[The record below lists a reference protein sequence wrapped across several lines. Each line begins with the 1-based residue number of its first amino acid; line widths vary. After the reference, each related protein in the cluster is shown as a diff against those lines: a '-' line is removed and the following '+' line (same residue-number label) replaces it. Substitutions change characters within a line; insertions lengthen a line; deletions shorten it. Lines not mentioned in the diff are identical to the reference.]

1 MSETQSDQPRPSRPM
16 LLVAERQTP
25 DPQPAPLPPPSIVT
39 TPPPAETQQI
49 KAWRAGA
56 IGAVNVIAA
65 ILAVRLTL
73 LVGVAGAIGLTWLAL
88 QQPDPVRLIALG
100 IYVVGTIP
108 ALTWLAGRR

>member
-1 MSETQSDQPRPSRPM
+1 MSETQPDQPRPSRPM

-25 DPQPAPLPPPSIVT
+25 DPQPAP
-39 TPPPAETQQI
+39 PPPAVAATLPVETQQI
-49 KAWRAGA
+49 RAWRTGA
-56 IGAVNVIAA
+56 IGAINVVAA